1 MKKRRIVITGIG
13 CVSPYGTGLTAL
25 MTGLDNYKYP
35 LKLDNY
41 LDRKYVVGKIPDF
54 NEKTIPRE
62 YSRTMPRMGKYAYT
76 ATHEALVR
84 ANINPN
90 TIDFSTISTVV
101 ASGYGSVSAIVS
113 EKIFEEYLRTGKIK
127 SISASLVLQMLGN
140 ITASNIA
147 SAFGFK
153 GRCIAPAAACAGSIQ
168 SIITAYESMLL
179 GKTDIVVCGGSE
191 EYHNLTHMTFL
202 KLGIASTG
210 LNPEYSSVPFDN
222 NRSGVV
228 CSEGAGIVTLQEYQK
243 DLPYYA
249 EIVGVGTNNSTDM
262 VYSNK
267 SSIIECMKEALD
279 DANLKPEDI
288 THINTHATGTP
299 EGDIAEGL
307 TISELFPHRPYVNSL
322 KGYLG
327 HTMAASG
334 AIELI
339 ANIVSLSKGLW
350 YGINN
355 LRDYDTKC
363 GDLNINTSHI
373 VTPEPKYLLKNSFG
387 LGGINT
393 TIIVK
398 INKGE

>member
-1 MKKRRIVITGIG
+1 MKKRRVVITGIG
-13 CVSPYGTGLTAL
+13 CVSPYGTGVVSLIK
-25 MTGLDNYKYP
+25 GIINYTYP
-35 LKLDNY
+35 LTVQKY
-41 LDRKYVVGKIPDF
+41 LDREYVVGRIPSF
-54 NEKTIPRE
+54 NEKSIPRE
-62 YSRTMPRMGKYAYT
+62 HNRTMPRMGKYAYE
-76 ATHEALVR
+76 ATLEALIG
-84 ANINPN
+84 ANINPF
-90 TIDFSTISTVV
+90 TIDFSTISTVI
-101 ASGYGSVSAIVS
+101 ASGYGSAIVS
-113 EKIFEEYLRTGKIK
+113 EKIFEELLRTGKIK

-140 ITASNIA
+140 ITASNVA

-153 GRCIAPAAACAGSIQ
+153 GRCIAPAAACAGGIQ

-191 EYHNLTHMTFL
+191 EFHDLTHMTFL

-210 LNPEYSSVPFDN
+210 LDPEYSSVPFDN

-267 SSIIECMKEALD
+267 NSIIECMKEALD
-279 DANLKPEDI
+279 DAHLKPEDI

-299 EGDIAEGL
+299 EGDISEGL
-307 TISELFPHRPYVNSL
+307 AISELFPHRPYVNIL

-350 YGINN
+350 YGVNN

>member
-1 MKKRRIVITGIG
+1 MNKRRVVITGVG

-25 MTGLDNYKYP
+25 MTGINNYKCS

-41 LDRKYVVGKIPDF
+41 LDREYVVGKVPDF
-54 NEKTIPRE
+54 NEKNIPRE
-62 YSRTMPRMGKYAYT
+62 YGRTMPRMGKYAYT

-84 ANINPN
+84 ANINPS
-90 TIDFSTISTVV
+90 TTDFSTISTVI
-101 ASGYGSVSAIVS
+101 ASGYGSAIVS
-113 EKIFEEYLRTGKIK
+113 EKIFEELLRTGRLK
-127 SISASLVLQMLGN
+127 SIPASLVIQILGN
-140 ITASNIA
+140 IVASNVA

-153 GRCIAPAAACAGSIQ
+153 GRCIAPAAACAGGIQ

-191 EYHNLTHMTFL
+191 EFHNLTYMTFL
-202 KLGIASTG
+202 KLGIVSTG
-210 LNPEYSSVPFDN
+210 LDPEYSSVPFDN

-267 SSIIECMKEALD
+267 NSIIECMKEALD

-299 EGDIAEGL
+299 EGDISEGL
-307 TISELFPHRPYVNSL
+307 AISELFPHKPYVNIL

-363 GDLNINTSHI
+363 GDLNINTSHM
-373 VTPEPKYLLKNSFG
+373 VTSKPKYLLKNSFG

-393 TIIVK
+393 SLIVK
-398 INKGE
+398 I

>member
-1 MKKRRIVITGIG
+1 MKKRRVVITGIG

-25 MTGLDNYKYP
+25 MTGINNYKCP

-41 LDRKYVVGKIPDF
+41 LDRKYVVGKVPDF
-54 NEKTIPRE
+54 NEKDIPRE
-62 YSRTMPRMGKYAYT
+62 HGRTMPRMGKYAYT
-76 ATHEALVR
+76 ATREALVG
-84 ANINPN
+84 ANINPF
-90 TIDFSTISTVV
+90 TIDFSTISTVI
-101 ASGYGSVSAIVS
+101 ASGYGSAIVS
-113 EKIFEEYLRTGKIK
+113 EKIFEELLRTGKIK

-140 ITASNIA
+140 ITASNVA

-153 GRCIAPAAACAGSIQ
+153 GRCIAPAAACAGGIQ

-179 GKTDIVVCGGSE
+179 GKTDVVVCGGAE
-191 EYHNLTHMTFL
+191 EFHNLTHMTFL

-210 LNPEYSSVPFDN
+210 IDPSYSSVPFDT
-222 NRSGVV
+222 NRTGVV
-228 CSEGAGIVTLQEYQK
+228 CSEGAGIFILEEFNKNRK
-243 DLPYYA
+243 DYFA

-267 SSIIECMKEALD
+267 DSILDCMKEALN
-279 DANLKPEDI
+279 DANLRPSDI
-288 THINTHATGTP
+288 DFINTHATGTP
-299 EGDIAEGL
+299 EGDVSEGL
-307 TISELFPHRPYVNSL
+307 AISELFPHKPYVNIL

-339 ANIVSLSKGLW
+339 ANIASLNKNIWFGVS
-350 YGINN
+350 N
-355 LRDYDTKC
+355 LKSYDTKC
-363 GDLNINTSHI
+363 GDLNINTKHI
-373 VTPEPKYLLKNSFG
+373 TVGTPKYLLKNSFG

-398 INKGE
+398 LNKGE

>member
-1 MKKRRIVITGIG
+1 
-13 CVSPYGTGLTAL
+13 
-25 MTGLDNYKYP
+25 
-35 LKLDNY
+35 
-41 LDRKYVVGKIPDF
+41 
-54 NEKTIPRE
+54 
-62 YSRTMPRMGKYAYT
+62 
-76 ATHEALVR
+76 
-84 ANINPN
+84 
-90 TIDFSTISTVV
+90 
-101 ASGYGSVSAIVS
+101 
-113 EKIFEEYLRTGKIK
+113 
-127 SISASLVLQMLGN
+127 
-140 ITASNIA
+140 
-147 SAFGFK
+147 
-153 GRCIAPAAACAGSIQ
+153 
-168 SIITAYESMLL
+168 MLL

-191 EYHNLTHMTFL
+191 EFHNLTHMTFL

-210 LNPEYSSVPFDN
+210 LDPEYSSVPFDN

-267 SSIIECMKEALD
+267 DSIIDCMKEALD
-279 DANLKPEDI
+279 DAHLRPEDI

-299 EGDIAEGL
+299 EGDISEGL
-307 TISELFPHRPYVNSL
+307 AISELFPHRPYVNIL

-334 AIELI
+334 TIELI

-350 YGINN
+350 YGVNN